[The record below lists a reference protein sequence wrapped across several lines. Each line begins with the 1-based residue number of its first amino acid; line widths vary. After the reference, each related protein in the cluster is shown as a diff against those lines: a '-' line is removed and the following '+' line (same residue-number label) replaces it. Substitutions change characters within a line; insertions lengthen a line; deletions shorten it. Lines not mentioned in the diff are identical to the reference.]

1 MLGMNFCLI
10 RDNTFYSVTIL
21 LCHYRFDSLVSAAE
35 FFTIS
40 LFERAML
47 TELHLSVYWHTV
59 RGHISCGSLAG
70 LIANKFPVVQEC
82 NYPLTQIILLA
93 GSLCLCSGR
102 ATPGTES
109 SHNLT
114 LTP

>member
-1 MLGMNFCLI
+1 MLGMNICLI
-10 RDNTFYSVTIL
+10 RDNSFYSVTIL
-21 LCHYRFDSLVSAAE
+21 LCHCSFDFFLN